1 MKDMYKLIKFGKNL
15 YKEIQRLQEVHMN
28 IESMQNIVVLKD
40 IPSNMVEEA
49 IVILKPNIKLP
60 QNKEKKKENVKVGA
74 TVGKGSKEY
83 ILREAEEVVS
93 QYISNLEKPKQL
105 EMTNRKL
112 IAKYNRIRTISV
124 LCAVVGVLGIIV
136 NWL

>member
-1 MKDMYKLIKFGKNL
+1 
-15 YKEIQRLQEVHMN
+15 MN
-28 IESMQNIVVLKD
+28 IESMQNIVVLKE

-74 TVGKGSKEY
+74 KAAKGTKEY
-83 ILREAEEVVS
+83 IIREAEEVVS

-105 EMTNRKL
+105 EMTNQKL
-112 IAKYNRIRTISV
+112 IAKYKRIKTISIV
-124 LCAVVGVLGIIV
+124 CAVVGALGIVV
-136 NWL
+136 NLL

>member
-1 MKDMYKLIKFGKNL
+1 MYKLIKFGKNL

-60 QNKEKKKENVKVGA
+60 QNVKVGA
-74 TVGKGSKEY
+74 KVGKGSKEY

>member
-1 MKDMYKLIKFGKNL
+1 MYKLIKFGKNL

-60 QNKEKKKENVKVGA
+60 QNKEKKKE
-74 TVGKGSKEY
+74 S
-83 ILREAEEVVS
+83 
-93 QYISNLEKPKQL
+93 
-105 EMTNRKL
+105 
-112 IAKYNRIRTISV
+112 RIDKNSLTH
-124 LCAVVGVLGIIV
+124 
-136 NWL
+136 